1 MKTDLET
8 LKIASDIVNKYY
20 SYYHCTY
27 LYANGEVIGYIK
39 GDLVDRYTDENQL
52 LTDTKNELSKIGI
65 EV

>member
-1 MKTDLET
+1 M
-8 LKIASDIVNKYY
+8 AGDIVNKYY

-27 LYANGEVIGYIK
+27 LYANGEVTSIIK

-52 LTDTKNELSKIGI
+52 LIDTKNELRKIGI